1 MKSREQIISQ
11 LKRMLA
17 KSKAGNGSR
26 TPSLSHQLTAAILSG
41 TRSGAVTRD
50 IRQQV
55 HGSSDPYVQRYDQMN
70 PRMNES
76 LLESSRIKR
85 GIFKK
90 KDPSKVKEILRSE
103 QLRLGERIKRKEA
116 EGRPLA
122 AEILTGQRSAFEKT
136 PKDDGLGRPLNLVVR
151 GNKPKMGGAGNLRLR
166 LKYNFGNA
174 LKLNVPHEYGLDT
187 GKRISQMGIYHKKD
201 NRIPRGAMRKI
212 IDSDVPAEIL
222 TIDQGSPAETRF
234 INRYRDALLGGRLKN
249 NPPR

>member
-1 MKSREQIISQ
+1 
-11 LKRMLA
+11 MLA

-41 TRSGAVTRD
+41 SRSGAVTRD

-90 KDPSKVKEILRSE
+90 KDPSEVKDILRSE

-116 EGRPLA
+116 EGKPLA
-122 AEILTGQRSAFEKT
+122 AEILRGQRFAFEKPPT
-136 PKDDGLGRPLNLVVR
+136 DDGLGRPLRLVVR
-151 GNKPKMGGAGNLRLR
+151 GNKPKMGGAANLRLR
-166 LKYNFGNA
+166 MNYNFGKD

-187 GKRISQMGIYHKKD
+187 GKRISQMGISHLKD
-201 NRIPRGAMRKI
+201 NRIEKGSMRDLI
-212 IDSDVPAEIL
+212 NSDAPAEML
-222 TIDQGSPAETRF
+222 TFDQGSPDETRF
-234 INRYRDALLGGRLKN
+234 INRYRDAFLGGRMKN